1 MVMEIQEKNLEYK
14 GKMESY
20 QLYKGNTYTEYE
32 KDNYNDY
39 QNHLYKRA
47 LYGLSAFT
55 QEEIATMCSK
65 KKQRVS
71 KVYMKGQSI
80 INLYKQKLTNAYSN
94 FIFKTLF
101 PESPL
106 TQFLVETEETDV
118 EFKNT
123 LSFKDLG
130 ITKDQV
136 VNIFVAEGILPK
148 NFHSL
153 QRDTNALPRLRK
165 A

>member
-32 KDNYNDY
+32 KDNYNNY

-55 QEEIATMCSK
+55 QAELATMCSK

-71 KVYMKGQSI
+71 KVYMKGQNI
-80 INLYKQKLTNAYSN
+80 INLYKQKITNAYSN

-118 EFKNT
+118 EYKNT
-123 LSFKDLG
+123 LSFKELG
-130 ITKDQV
+130 ISKDQI

>member
-1 MVMEIQEKNLEYK
+1 MELQEKKLEYT
-14 GKMESY
+14 GKIESY
-20 QLYKGNTYTEYE
+20 QLYRGETYMQYE
-32 KDNYNDY
+32 QDSYNNY

-55 QEEIATMCSK
+55 QQELATMCSK

-71 KVYMKGQSI
+71 KVYMKGQNV

-106 TQFLVETEETDV
+106 TQFFIETEETDV

-123 LSFKDLG
+123 LTFKDLG

-136 VNIFVAEGILPK
+136 IGLFITEGILPK
-148 NFHSL
+148 NFHEL
-153 QRDTNALPRLRK
+153 DKDFNALPRLRK

>member
-1 MVMEIQEKNLEYK
+1 MVMELQEKNLEYK
-14 GKMESY
+14 GKIESY
-20 QLYKGNTYTEYE
+20 QIYKGNTYMEYE
-32 KDNYNDY
+32 KDNYNSY

-55 QEEIATMCSK
+55 QEELATMCSK
-65 KKQRVS
+65 KKQRVN
-71 KVYMKGQSI
+71 KVYKKGQNI

-101 PESPL
+101 PESPV
-106 TQFLVETEETDV
+106 TQFFVETEETDV

-123 LSFKDLG
+123 LTFKDLG
-130 ITKDQV
+130 ITKDQIV
-136 VNIFVAEGILPK
+136 GLFIAEGLLPK

-153 QRDTNALPRLRK
+153 QRDTNALPRLKK

>member
-1 MVMEIQEKNLEYK
+1 MEIQEKNLEYK
-14 GKMESY
+14 GKLEAY

-32 KDNYNDY
+32 KDNYNNY

-55 QEEIATMCSK
+55 QAELATMCSK

-71 KVYMKGQSI
+71 KVYMKGQNI
-80 INLYKQKLTNAYSN
+80 INLYKQKITNAYSN

-118 EFKNT
+118 EYKNT
-123 LSFKDLG
+123 LSFKELG
-130 ITKDQV
+130 ISKDQIV
-136 VNIFVAEGILPK
+136 GIFVAEGILPK

>member
-32 KDNYNDY
+32 KDNYNNY

-55 QEEIATMCSK
+55 QDELATMCSK

-71 KVYMKGQSI
+71 KVYIKGQNI
-80 INLYKQKLTNAYSN
+80 INLYKQKITNAYSN

-101 PESPL
+101 PKSPL
-106 TQFLVETEETDV
+106 THFLVETEETDV

-123 LSFKDLG
+123 LSFKELG
-130 ITKDQV
+130 ISKDQI

>member
-14 GKMESY
+14 GKLEAY
-20 QLYKGNTYTEYE
+20 QLYKGNTYMEYE

-55 QEEIATMCSK
+55 QAELATMCSK

-71 KVYMKGQSI
+71 KVYMKGQNI

-130 ITKDQV
+130 ISKDQIV
-136 VNIFVAEGILPK
+136 GIFIAEGILPK